1 MRIFTCPKCHQ
12 LGVAWDARSRT
23 FLCHSLTCGAWFD
36 PAPLLTGAKR
46 LEHISALTRGVFE
59 PTQGWFDSQLQT
71 LSHDRIATEVPCGV
85 IGMS

>member
-12 LGVAWDARSRT
+12 LGIAWDARSRT

-46 LEHISALTRGVFE
+46 LEYIAALTRGAFE
-59 PTQGWFDSQLQT
+59 PTQAWFDRQSQT
-71 LSHDRIATEVPCGV
+71 PSHDGIATEASCGAICV
-85 IGMS
+85 S